1 LSTHVSG
8 LGGEAALA
16 GGSGEHGEAVRR
28 RTLGLGPGNEMA
40 GETLGKVVGGAVGG
54 RRLRRQ
60 QEWSA
65 LIGGW
70 PEYCPRAAASSEAMV
85 LPEGR

>member
-28 RTLGLGPGNEMA
+28 RTLGLGPGDEMA
-40 GETLGKVVGGAVGG
+40 GETLGKVVGGAVRG
-54 RRLRRQ
+54 RRF
-60 QEWSA
+60 
-65 LIGGW
+65 GGSRSERTHW
-70 PEYCPRAAASSEAMV
+70 RLVRELPESSASSESMV
-85 LPEGR
+85 LPEGRW